1 MARFDGKV
9 VVVTGA
15 GSGMGRAAARRFASE
30 GARVVVADIVEPAG
44 KETVELITAAGGEA
58 VFQPV
63 DTSRWESVEALVAA
77 AVATYGKLDVYV
89 NNAGILEQM
98 KAVDLPLETWDKV
111 INVNLRGYFY
121 GCKAA
126 LPELVKTKGNI
137 VMTASVAGLGSRAGG
152 TAYTVSKFGTV
163 GLIRQ
168 VAADYAADG
177 VRVNGVAPGAI
188 ETGMTRPMLEDD
200 AGKAQLDMMLAVM
213 VPMGRMGQ
221 PEEIADVMAFLAS
234 DDARY
239 VTGTVVTVDG
249 GWRA

>member
-30 GARVVVADIVEPAG
+30 GAQVVVADIVEPAG
-44 KETVELITAAGGEA
+44 KETVDLITSDGGKA
-58 VFQPV
+58 VFQRV
-63 DTSRWESVEALVAA
+63 DTSSWESVEGLVAA
-77 AVATYGKLDVYV
+77 AVSAFGKLDVWV

-126 LPELVKTKGNI
+126 LPELLKTKGNI

-168 VAADYAADG
+168 VAADYAAEG

-188 ETGMTRPMLEDD
+188 ETGMTRPLLEDE
-200 AGKAQLDMMLAVM
+200 AGKRMLDMMMLA

-221 PEEIADVMAFLAS
+221 PDEVADVMAFLAS

-239 VTGTVVTVDG
+239 VTGAVLTVDG

>member
-1 MARFDGKV
+1 MTRFDGKV

-15 GSGMGRAAARRFASE
+15 GSGMGRAAALRFASE
-30 GARVVVADIVEPAG
+30 GAKVVVADIVEAAG
-44 KETVELITAAGGEA
+44 SETVGLVKAAGGES
-58 VFQPV
+58 VFQKV
-63 DTSRWESVEALVAA
+63 DTSAWDSVQALVVA

-98 KAVDLPLETWDKV
+98 KAVDLPVETWDKV
-111 INVNLRGYFY
+111 ININLRGYFY

-126 LPELVKTKGNI
+126 LPELIKSKGNI

-152 TAYTVSKFGTV
+152 TAYTVSKFGTI

-188 ETGMTRPMLEDD
+188 ETGMTRPMLDD
-200 AGKAQLDMMLAVM
+200 EAGREALGMMLAVS

-221 PEEIADVMAFLAS
+221 PDEVADVMAFLAS